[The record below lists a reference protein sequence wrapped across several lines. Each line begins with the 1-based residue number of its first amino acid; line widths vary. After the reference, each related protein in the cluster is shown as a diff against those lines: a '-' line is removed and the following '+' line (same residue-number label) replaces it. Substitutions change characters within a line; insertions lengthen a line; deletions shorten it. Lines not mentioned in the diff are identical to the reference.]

1 MWGLGVY
8 IFPDAEVA
16 VFALKTSLHT
26 LLGHSALC
34 QAADLGRGHHGGGA
48 GQTAGLPALLPV
60 VGIPQHP
67 ADVRPL
73 GKVGQALLADVLR
86 QREGGGGGRRCGG
99 GWSLQEMATVWQ
111 QAILDVIV

>member
-48 GQTAGLPALLPV
+48 GETPRLPALLTV
-60 VGIPQHP
+60 VRVPQ
-67 ADVRPL
+67 
-73 GKVGQALLADVLR
+73 QLADVGPLR
-86 QREGGGGGRRCGG
+86 EVRQTLHHC
-99 GWSLQEMATVWQ
+99 T
-111 QAILDVIV
+111 

>member
-1 MWGLGVY
+1 MVWGLGVY

-26 LLGHSALC
+26 LLGHPALC

-60 VGIPQHP
+60 VGVPQHP

-73 GKVGQALLADVLR
+73 GKVGQALLADVL
-86 QREGGGGGRRCGG
+86 G
-99 GWSLQEMATVWQ
+99 
-111 QAILDVIV
+111 